1 MLCSPCGCEAVR
13 CRAVVSRNAIG
24 LQAKLH
30 LGKFYRDGKGTKVDL
45 WLAREAFKEAADLD
59 QLEAYFVIPITRP
72 VHVRMHVSVE
82 HAFTEGPGPFSL
94 FA

>member
-1 MLCSPCGCEAVR
+1 M
-13 CRAVVSRNAIG
+13 VSRNAIG

-45 WLAREAFKEAADLD
+45 RLAREAFKEAADLD